1 MTTIWIQLLVPRCV
15 VRHAGI
21 LRCGCL
27 FSLYFPSL
35 SCLLM
40 CYLQQGATP
49 VMLAAG
55 KGHTGVVDLLVH
67 KYNCSLTE
75 VTTVSVFNVL
85 GCQSSV
91 GVSCLVSVSLPSFQ
105 SRDSDIWGVGL
116 ESFHSEQQGQS
127 PLNLSFLL
135 TRAEK

>member
-1 MTTIWIQLLVPRCV
+1 M
-15 VRHAGI
+15 
-21 LRCGCL
+21 
-27 FSLYFPSL
+27 
-35 SCLLM
+35 
-40 CYLQQGATP
+40 
-49 VMLAAG
+49 MLAAG
-55 KGHTGVVDLLVH
+55 KGHTDVVDLLVH

-75 VTTVSVFNVL
+75 VTTVSVFNVF
-85 GCQSSV
+85 GCQSSA

-105 SRDSDIWGVGL
+105 SKDSGIWGVGL

>member
-1 MTTIWIQLLVPRCV
+1 MFLSFTIIALVHV
-15 VRHAGI
+15 GVYV
-21 LRCGCL
+21 
-27 FSLYFPSL
+27 SLHFHSY

-40 CYLQQGATP
+40 CYLQVGVTP

-75 VTTVSVFNVL
+75 VDTVSAFDVL

-91 GVSCLVSVSLPSFQ
+91 VVSCQCLCPAFTV
-105 SRDSDIWGVGL
+105 
-116 ESFHSEQQGQS
+116 ECHSACSQ
-127 PLNLSFLL
+127 PMLLSI
-135 TRAEK
+135 